1 MKRVYNLIVLCILL
15 ICQQN
20 IVAQSYNLGKQK
32 QSFAYET
39 LYAKRPQKSQLE
51 KSQVENSQ
59 VVKSNNEM
67 VNTQPAQPLASP
79 EDIQKCE
86 QVHKRIETL
95 INRTFLSGQFQYKK
109 VSDVYKKLYH
119 VLPFTEENLIII
131 QKIQTIVIEYFK
143 SETNTYPLLQNQ
155 LKNASSMEEEIQIFL
170 SYYQE

>member
-1 MKRVYNLIVLCILL
+1 MRRVYNLIMLCILL
-15 ICQQN
+15 ICQQHV
-20 IVAQSYNLGKQK
+20 VAQSYNLGRQK

-39 LYAKRPQKSQLE
+39 LYANQHGMSL
-51 KSQVENSQ
+51 
-59 VVKSNNEM
+59 VVKSNNEI
-67 VNTQPAQPLASP
+67 TQPTQPMASP
-79 EDIQKCE
+79 EYIQKCE

-155 LKNASSMEEEIQIFL
+155 LKNASSTEEEIQIFL

>member
-1 MKRVYNLIVLCILL
+1 MRRIYKLFVLCILL
-15 ICQQN
+15 ICQQH

-39 LYAKRPQKSQLE
+39 LYANLHGM
-51 KSQVENSQ
+51 SQ

-79 EDIQKCE
+79 EDIPMYE

-143 SETNTYPLLQNQ
+143 SETNTYPLLQEQ
-155 LKNASSMEEEIQIFL
+155 LKNASTMQEEIKIFL
-170 SYYQE
+170 SYYKE